1 VLKSLCIALPK
12 AKEATDP
19 LSILEEA
26 VPVAN
31 VSKKTAEVQIP
42 KLVSFGDDLCGL
54 VSIELENILSY
65 SSKTVSGS
73 LIRVA
78 YVVFV

>member
-1 VLKSLCIALPK
+1 VVI
-12 AKEATDP
+12 
-19 LSILEEA
+19 
-26 VPVAN
+26 
-31 VSKKTAEVQIP
+31 VSKKTADVQIP

-54 VSIELENILSY
+54 VSIELENILSC
-65 SSKTVSGS
+65 SSKTVPGS